1 MMNIQ
6 TRHFGEITVDESKKI
21 VFKDGIPGFEELK
34 DFIFIE
40 EVDNAFSYLQSL
52 QDGQVAFA
60 IISPYILKPDYH
72 PHIGEVYFEKLG
84 GGESKEFSLY
94 VIATVGGDMEQ
105 TTVNLQ
111 APLLI
116 HADRRLGVQAI
127 VEDKEYRTRHK
138 VVELVKERG

>member
-1 MMNIQ
+1 MKIQ
-6 TRHFGEITVDESKKI
+6 TRHFGEITIDESKKI

-40 EVDNAFSYLQSL
+40 EEDNAFSYLQSM
-52 QDGQVAFA
+52 QNGQVAFA
-60 IISPYILKPDYH
+60 IISPYPLKEDYH

-84 GGESKEFSLY
+84 GGESDEFSLY
-94 VIATVGGDMEQ
+94 VIATVGTDMAQ

-116 HADRRLGVQAI
+116 HTHRRIGVQAI
-127 VEDKEYRTRHK
+127 VNDTEYTTRHK
-138 VVELVKERG
+138 VIDLVRERS

>member
-6 TRHFGEITVDESKKI
+6 TRHFGEITVDESKRI
-21 VFKDGIPGFEELK
+21 VFKDGIPGFEDLK
-34 DFIFIE
+34 DFILIE

-60 IISPYILKPDYH
+60 IISPYVLKENYD

-84 GGESKEFSLY
+84 GGESVEFSLY
-94 VIATVGGDMEQ
+94 VIATVGASTGQ

-116 HADRRLGVQAI
+116 HTDRRVGVQAI
-127 VEDKEYRTRHK
+127 VADDEYTTRHK
-138 VVELVKERG
+138 VIDLVRERS